1 MGHRL
6 VPESR
11 MQSYGRP
18 PKVLP
23 RSPGQYQE
31 WVNACRGGEPA
42 GSDFVAH
49 SGVLTETP
57 LLGNIAIRLGK
68 KLQWDG
74 PNMKIT
80 NDATANQYLQRK
92 YREGWT
98 L

>member
-1 MGHRL
+1 
-6 VPESR
+6 

-23 RSPGQYQE
+23 RSPGTVQG
-31 WVNACRGGEPA
+31 VDRRLSRGAPA

-49 SGVLTETP
+49 GGLLTETP
-57 LLGNIAIRLGK
+57 LLGNIALRTGE

-74 PNMKIT
+74 PNMKFI
-80 NDATANQYLQRK
+80 NHPAANRYLQRA
-92 YREGWT
+92 YRDGWA